1 MKRLVAVISTFFAVA
16 LLTGAAQAGSN
27 GEQTFK
33 QRCAMC
39 HAVKG
44 QGGAVGPDLT
54 QISSKM
60 KEKDLRGKLDNP
72 RKTDPNSS
80 MPSFR
85 SLPKPDMDALI
96 AYLKSLK

>member
-60 KEKDLRGKLDNP
+60 KEKDLRGKLDH
-72 RKTDPNSS
+72 PNSS